1 MKEHI
6 PNAELVIIEGAGHA
20 AIVET
25 PEKNFVK
32 LSKNSSLPKINC
44 KEDVK
49 L

>member
-25 PEKNFVK
+25 PEKN
-32 LSKNSSLPKINC
+32 L
-44 KEDVK
+44 
-49 L
+49 